1 MNPLRLDRDTMRTMG
16 YQAVDAMVDQVD
28 SIQGGETPALT
39 RATPDEMAARLPYG
53 VPDGPRGFEDLLAQ
67 LQKDVF
73 PYMGHMDHPGYLAFI
88 PSSGTFPGALGDFM
102 ASALNVYVGSW
113 MEGAGPSRLELVV
126 IDWFKRW
133 IGYPAEAAGTLVT
146 GGSAANITALACAR
160 EALLGAM
167 NDRVVAYVSDQGHS
181 SLARAARLLGFRPDQ
196 VRVLP
201 TDSSY
206 RLTPETL
213 AAAIDADVEAGR
225 RPLFAGV
232 NAGSTNTG
240 AIDPLTELAAVCRE
254 RGVWL
259 HADAA
264 YGGFAALTERGREQ
278 LAGLELTDSV
288 TLDPHKWLYQSYECG
303 AVLVRQGDLLR
314 NAFEIVPDYLSES
327 VAGDGEV
334 SFGNLG
340 LQLSRTSRALKVWLS
355 VSYFGV
361 DAFRDAMDRALDLA
375 VLAQRRI
382 ESLPQLELTSAP
394 SLGILSFRRRG
405 PAGAPESE
413 IARINAALVRGFEAT
428 GAGLVSST
436 RLRGRF
442 TVRLCCMNH
451 TTRAEDVE
459 RILDYFAHTD
469 PATLPMPQPR
479 TRVLREVGLEGGWLS
494 DPAIAWHELCDVPLF
509 GSLGS
514 EDLKRIASWA
524 REQLVDPGEVAVKRW
539 DGARDFYVV
548 LSGSAEVSR
557 DGACVASLVRGDF
570 FGELAA
576 LDWGAG
582 YGYARSATV
591 TATAPLR
598 LLVLSPT
605 SLEHVMRLSPEIVEQ
620 LDSAMRRHLA
630 AS

>member
-1 MNPLRLDRDTMRTMG
+1 
-16 YQAVDAMVDQVD
+16 
-28 SIQGGETPALT
+28 
-39 RATPDEMAARLPYG
+39 
-53 VPDGPRGFEDLLAQ
+53 
-67 LQKDVF
+67 
-73 PYMGHMDHPGYLAFI
+73 
-88 PSSGTFPGALGDFM
+88 
-102 ASALNVYVGSW
+102 
-113 MEGAGPSRLELVV
+113 
-126 IDWFKRW
+126 
-133 IGYPAEAAGTLVT
+133 
-146 GGSAANITALACAR
+146 
-160 EALLGAM
+160 
-167 NDRVVAYVSDQGHS
+167 
-181 SLARAARLLGFRPDQ
+181 
-196 VRVLP
+196 
-201 TDSSY
+201 
-206 RLTPETL
+206 
-213 AAAIDADVEAGR
+213 
-225 RPLFAGV
+225 
-232 NAGSTNTG
+232 
-240 AIDPLTELAAVCRE
+240 
-254 RGVWL
+254 
-259 HADAA
+259 
-264 YGGFAALTERGREQ
+264 
-278 LAGLELTDSV
+278 
-288 TLDPHKWLYQSYECG
+288 
-303 AVLVRQGDLLR
+303 VLVRKGDLLR